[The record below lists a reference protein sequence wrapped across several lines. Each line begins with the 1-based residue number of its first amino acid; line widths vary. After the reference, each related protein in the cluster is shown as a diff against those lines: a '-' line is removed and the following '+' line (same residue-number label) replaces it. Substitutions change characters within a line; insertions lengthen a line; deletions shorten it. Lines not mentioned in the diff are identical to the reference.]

1 VTQLVVDQTKASPL
15 DQKNQVN
22 LLSKVAARADSFEL
36 NLEHSGQIS
45 PLPELATK
53 DPVSRATASAPTKE
67 FSTSNETL
75 KAELASGTV
84 PDILKETLR
93 LVPFETESSTVLQE
107 VLGPLALQIQST
119 PSWRELLATL
129 DPSIRDFSPQEI
141 KVILSDE
148 PGANAFHLSYS
159 RPAVVGFTR
168 EMIRGLTPEQV
179 IYVLTHELVHS
190 AVDRLV
196 GSNRKNSK
204 LEEGLAY
211 GVPLA
216 VMHDLGVNPE
226 GIEEFVTSL
235 LGRSSKVSLLEKI
248 IDPHPTLESTLL
260 IVETTLTFLRA
271 GRGSLDD
278 PDTITLVSLPDI
290 DLRVRI
296 GGDKEHIS
304 CLATAKALLSGWD
317 SRPIDEKLNQLTAYI
332 STMTDV
338 WAVRCQDLKEEFA
351 QLKGA
356 VSEPLD
362 AKALNGLADAILD
375 RAVISPSIWGPLYHA
390 LKPIAS
396 IASGTTTVE
405 LGYIKVLCDSAR
417 DVITACKSKDPET
430 LTGSVK
436 RFVEIA
442 RSEPLAA
449 IPDGR
454 QLLRQIAKISF
465 KFPDKYEQKDKTTK
479 VSWNPLVVLS
489 RSEPAALEAA
499 ILLGLMAD
507 QRVLAMHLDQA
518 ISNIH
523 TADSSPEKA
532 LQAAYE
538 LNDLAIANEP
548 REREVR
554 LSESVIRKGRVLS
567 TEGGP
572 SERRKLCNDASKQMT
587 AGLVSKLQGSDLP
600 DRAELFL
607 KIASVQKLPLA
618 YLLEVDEK
626 DRLRVVLNERQL
638 ILLDLLVAFP
648 EDVATLNFDLLKV
661 RECQRELLQALPGI
675 LQGGPNASQSV
686 QRFFTTLLSE
696 QESGGVMWNIF
707 SPVPIEQPFRAIL
720 LDRPEPWVTTSIALY
735 ALEKTLHGLRDELD
749 AKSILME
756 ELTLSATSVE
766 DQKIH
771 QIVRHLARLRASPV
785 LASHSIL
792 SPCESW
798 RDWMHRARN
807 ESALSEEM
815 ISQGLPK
822 DSAEWLA
829 RTATIMLGHELSSSQ
844 GWKGS
849 AAVELYEICRSHPL
863 FDSKRSQLVPAEI
876 LTRRAL
882 TPLADTIDK
891 AVSQGSLQAAA
902 GLLNALDNT
911 KVLSRDKLLL
921 CGDTLIKRVR
931 AIDNPNDVQYVTTK
945 LLGCSLREYPER
957 RIELLEKWAASVAQQ
972 VGKERDS
979 NDSEAF
985 REKVMSHITQ
995 FKKELGHTYLR
1006 SALVLLA
1013 EKIEVQDLLADQF
1026 ERLTPA
1032 LSEKDSIKACLGG
1045 MVAEGSLEVLR
1056 HDNEVRKSLFRYLR
1070 YADSD
1075 GHTRAVVLAIT
1086 ESSSAD
1092 KVLEFLVPREVGEQ
1106 DTETADLLHE
1116 IREMKDDKRDELSAE
1131 ARLLL
1136 EQMTTALER
1145 IHQNFR
1151 MAPLEF
1157 QALVLRELMIGG
1169 TIDHAGR
1176 DTIIEETVNDTFKGE
1191 DTRAV
1196 ETRAWL
1202 HALLAA
1208 LKPYERPA
1216 YAAAL
1221 LSAHQDQSTE
1231 AGLGAALA
1239 RFAET
1244 LSPLAVKVCQSASGD
1259 PDVDEDLRTHFER
1272 LTYRVSEVPRW
1283 EYIGWIRGLEG
1294 ALIRS
1299 FKEIAADEGRD
1310 VPDDLRIIGPGRLLG
1325 SGSVNATVEIFLS
1338 NGERYALSMIRPYSE
1353 ERADR
1358 DADVFEEALN
1368 TRAGT
1373 SRAAATLKELLRSA
1387 NDRMKLEVDGLLAIP
1402 QGAAFQEMYR
1412 DTRVELPH
1420 RTVQLSAP
1428 RVVAAGGRFYLTEL
1442 VEGEHLAEMSGPESE
1457 ALLDDV
1463 AVATLAVAFSDI
1475 VAGRFDADR
1484 HIGNRKVEGDTIHEL
1499 DPKGLSLRTWSAE
1512 GYAQL
1517 TRIFFGI
1524 AASGMVN
1531 DVGSFLESFLAQE
1544 KLIRAERGAI
1554 DPLIP
1559 EVKKAVVSLRKY
1571 LARVDPPQLQ
1581 AVLYS
1586 GLWSEPC
1593 QACRDGVVLALKQ
1606 EFNAHQSA
1614 LAAAVRFFGIDVDG
1628 LTSELQTLFTESKSL
1643 IEAFDRS
1650 GLAGIFDFKVSN
1662 PTVKVVRGGG

>member
-1 VTQLVVDQTKASPL
+1 
-15 DQKNQVN
+15 
-22 LLSKVAARADSFEL
+22 
-36 NLEHSGQIS
+36 
-45 PLPELATK
+45 
-53 DPVSRATASAPTKE
+53 
-67 FSTSNETL
+67 
-75 KAELASGTV
+75 
-84 PDILKETLR
+84 
-93 LVPFETESSTVLQE
+93 
-107 VLGPLALQIQST
+107 
-119 PSWRELLATL
+119 
-129 DPSIRDFSPQEI
+129 
-141 KVILSDE
+141 
-148 PGANAFHLSYS
+148 
-159 RPAVVGFTR
+159 
-168 EMIRGLTPEQV
+168 
-179 IYVLTHELVHS
+179 
-190 AVDRLV
+190 
-196 GSNRKNSK
+196 
-204 LEEGLAY
+204 
-211 GVPLA
+211 
-216 VMHDLGVNPE
+216 
-226 GIEEFVTSL
+226 
-235 LGRSSKVSLLEKI
+235 
-248 IDPHPTLESTLL
+248 
-260 IVETTLTFLRA
+260 
-271 GRGSLDD
+271 
-278 PDTITLVSLPDI
+278 
-290 DLRVRI
+290 
-296 GGDKEHIS
+296 
-304 CLATAKALLSGWD
+304 
-317 SRPIDEKLNQLTAYI
+317 
-332 STMTDV
+332 
-338 WAVRCQDLKEEFA
+338 LKEEFA

-362 AKALNGLADAILD
+362 VKALNGVADAILEHSV
-375 RAVISPSIWGPLYHA
+375 ASPLIWGPLYHA
-390 LKPIAS
+390 LRPIAAGS
-396 IASGTTTVE
+396 TTAE

-417 DVITACKSKDPET
+417 DVITACRGKDPET
-430 LTGSVK
+430 LTGVVK

-442 RSEPLAA
+442 RNEPLAA
-449 IPDGR
+449 TPDGR
-454 QLLRQIAKISF
+454 QLLRQTMKIGF
-465 KFPDKYEQKDKTTK
+465 KFPDKYEQKDKNAK

-507 QRVLAMHLDQA
+507 QRVLEMHLKQA
-518 ISNIH
+518 ISNVG
-523 TADSSPEKA
+523 TTDFSPEKA
-532 LQAAYE
+532 LQAAYKV
-538 LNDLAIANEP
+538 NDLAIVNEP
-548 REREVR
+548 RERDAR

-567 TEGGP
+567 TEDGL
-572 SERRKLCNDASKQMT
+572 SERMKLCDAASKQMT
-587 AGLVSKLQGSDLP
+587 AGLVSKLQDSDLP
-600 DRAELFL
+600 DRADLFR
-607 KIASVQKLPLA
+607 KIAAVQTISLAHASQMLPG
-618 YLLEVDEK
+618 D
-626 DRLRVVLNERQL
+626 DRLRVVENARQL
-638 ILLDLLVAFP
+638 LLLDLLVAFP
-648 EDVATLNFDLLKV
+648 EDVAALNFDILQV
-661 RECQRELLQALPGI
+661 RESQLELLQVLPGI
-675 LQGGPNASQSV
+675 LQGGSKASQSV
-686 QRFFTTLLSE
+686 QRFFTTLLATK
-696 QESGGVMWNIF
+696 GNRGMAKDNRGILWDMLA
-707 SPVPIEQPFRAIL
+707 PLPTWQPFSTIL
-720 LDRPEPWVTTSIALY
+720 IERPEPWVTTTIALY
-735 ALEKTLHGLRDELD
+735 ALEKTLRGFADEVIIGRVLEGE
-749 AKSILME
+749 KP
-756 ELTLSATSVE
+756 LSGASDE
-766 DQKIH
+766 DQNIAGITK
-771 QIVRHLARLRASPV
+771 QLTRLRRSPV
-785 LASHSIL
+785 LASHLIL
-792 SPCESW
+792 APCESW
-798 RDWMHRARN
+798 RDWIDRARN

-815 ISQGLPK
+815 ISQGLAK

-829 RTATIMLGHELSSSQ
+829 STATIMLGHELSSRQ
-844 GWKGS
+844 GLKIS
-849 AAVELYEICRSHPL
+849 AAVEFYEICRSHPL
-863 FDSKRSQLVPAEI
+863 FRPQCPELAEAQT
-876 LTRRAL
+876 LSRRAL
-882 TPLADTIDK
+882 SPLADAIDR
-891 AVSQGSLQAAA
+891 AASRGSLQSAA
-902 GLLNALDNT
+902 GLLNALDNA
-911 KVLSRDKLLL
+911 KVLSREKLLL
-921 CGDTLIKRVR
+921 CGDKLIERAR
-931 AIDNPNDVQYVTTK
+931 AINNPKDVEYVTAK
-945 LLGCSLREYPER
+945 LLGCSLREYPEQR
-957 RIELLEKWAASVAQQ
+957 SELLEKWAASVAQQ

-979 NDSEAF
+979 NNSEAF
-985 REKVMSHITQ
+985 RERVMSHISL
-995 FKKELGHTYLR
+995 FEKELGHTYLR

-1056 HDNEVRKSLFRYLR
+1056 HDHEVRQSLFRYLR

-1092 KVLEFLVPREVGEQ
+1092 EILKFLAPREAGEQ
-1106 DTETADLLHE
+1106 ESETAELLGE
-1116 IREMKDDKRDELSAE
+1116 IRELSDGELVDLTPE

-1136 EQMTTALER
+1136 KQMTIALER

-1151 MAPLEF
+1151 MAPLEL
-1157 QALVLRELMIGG
+1157 QAVVLRELMIGG
-1169 TIDHAGR
+1169 TIDHARR
-1176 DTIIEETVNDTFKGE
+1176 DTIIEESVNDTFKGE
-1191 DTRAV
+1191 DSRAV

-1221 LSAHQDQSTE
+1221 LSAHQDQSTG

-1272 LTYRVSEVPRW
+1272 LTYRVTEVPRW

-1299 FKEIAADEGRD
+1299 FKEIAAAEGRD
-1310 VPDDLRIIGPGRLLG
+1310 VPDDLRRTGIGRLLG

-1358 DADVFEEALN
+1358 DAVVFENALD

-1373 SRAAATLKELLRSA
+1373 SHAAATLKELLRSA

-1412 DTRVELPH
+1412 GTQVELPH
-1420 RTVQLSAP
+1420 RKVLFGAP

-1442 VEGEHLAEMSGPESE
+1442 VEGEHLAEMSGTKSE

-1499 DPKGLSLRTWSAE
+1499 DPKGLSLRSWSAE

-1517 TRIFFGI
+1517 TRILFGI
-1524 AASGMVN
+1524 AASGTAH

-1571 LARVDPPQLQ
+1571 LARATPSQLQ

-1606 EFNAHQSA
+1606 EFNAHQST
-1614 LAAAVRFFGIDVDG
+1614 LAAVVRFFGIDVEG

-1650 GLAGIFDFKVSN
+1650 GLAEIFDFKVSN
-1662 PTVKVVRGGG
+1662 PIVKVVRGGR